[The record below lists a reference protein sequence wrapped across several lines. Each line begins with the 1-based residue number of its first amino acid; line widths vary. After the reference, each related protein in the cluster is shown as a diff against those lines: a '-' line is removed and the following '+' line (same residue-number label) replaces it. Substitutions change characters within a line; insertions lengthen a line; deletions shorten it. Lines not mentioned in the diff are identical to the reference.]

1 MYQDNH
7 ENHRIPF
14 ENNANHEKLKICI
27 RIMKIFEFHNILNK
41 IIKNLEFYLRIM
53 KIMKI

>member
-7 ENHRIPF
+7 ENHRIPV

-27 RIMKIFEFHNILNK
+27 RIIKIFEFHNRINK
-41 IIKNLEFYLRIM
+41 IIKILEFY
-53 KIMKI
+53 